1 MLGRIRRLPWRF
13 IVPWFLFVLATGAAV
28 TFAVLWQQEVSEDR
42 QVDEV
47 TDAARSFVHALTN
60 FSSETID
67 ADAARIKAFAVGEFS
82 EEAETFFGERA
93 VAAIREA
100 QATSEGEI
108 EALFLQS
115 VDDEQASVFAVV
127 SATVSNQGLTEPRTD
142 TLRLEVGMIKTAS
155 GWKVNRVDVFQ
166 SPGGGVVPPVG

>member
-13 IVPWFLFVLATGAAV
+13 IVPWSLFVLASAGAV
-28 TFAVLWQQEVSEDR
+28 TLGSLWQQEVAEDR

-47 TDAARSFVHALTN
+47 TDAATSFVHALTN

-100 QATSEGEI
+100 QATSVGEI
-108 EALFLQS
+108 ESLFLQS
-115 VDDEQASVFAVV
+115 VRDEQASVFAVV
-127 SATVSNQGLTEPRTD
+127 SEAVSNAGVTEPRTE
-142 TLRLEVGMIKTAS
+142 TLRLEVGLIKTPS

-166 SPGGGVVPPVG
+166 SPGGPVPPVS